1 MSKNLPIRMRRLR
14 RRPVLRD
21 AVADV
26 TLRPS
31 SLVLPLFVGD
41 IDDPRPVAS
50 MPGVMQHPVEGAI
63 ATIRASADAGVR
75 QFLLFGVTAPARKD
89 PCGSF
94 AADPAAPVNRTCAA
108 IRDAGLDV
116 VIYADL
122 CFCEYTDHG
131 HCGALDERRTWVVDN
146 DRTLDQLAATA
157 VAQARAGADVVA
169 PSGMIDG
176 QVAAIRAGLD
186 ADGFE
191 QVAILSYSIKYAS
204 SFYGPFRDAGEGGM
218 TFGDRRDHQM
228 DYRRAREWRRELE
241 LDLAEGA
248 DMVMVKP
255 ALTYLDVIH
264 QVRAACDV
272 PVAAYHVSGEYAQIC
287 AAAEKGW
294 VDLDAAVLET
304 TIAIRR
310 AGADLVITYFAP
322 KLAELLG

>member
-1 MSKNLPIRMRRLR
+1 
-14 RRPVLRD
+14 
-21 AVADV
+21 
-26 TLRPS
+26 
-31 SLVLPLFVGD
+31 
-41 IDDPRPVAS
+41 
-50 MPGVMQHPVEGAI
+50 
-63 ATIRASADAGVR
+63 
-75 QFLLFGVTAPARKD
+75 
-89 PCGSF
+89 
-94 AADPAAPVNRTCAA
+94 
-108 IRDAGLDV
+108 
-116 VIYADL
+116 
-122 CFCEYTDHG
+122 
-131 HCGALDERRTWVVDN
+131 
-146 DRTLDQLAATA
+146 TA